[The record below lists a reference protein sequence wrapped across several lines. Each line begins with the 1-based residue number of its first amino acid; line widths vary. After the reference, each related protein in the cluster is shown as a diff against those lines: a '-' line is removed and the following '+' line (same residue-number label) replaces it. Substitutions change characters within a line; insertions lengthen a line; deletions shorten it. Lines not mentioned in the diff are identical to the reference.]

1 MQGSGV
7 KGESQSEAVRHNLRI
22 RISNGQERAGSI
34 TLSWLRVAGSR
45 FASNVLWTEN
55 AVKRVGIPMY
65 YTLVT
70 PT

>member
-34 TLSWLRVAGSR
+34 TLSWLRVAGCGLR
-45 FASNVLWTEN
+45 VLGLQ
-55 AVKRVGIPMY
+55 AMSFGPRMR
-65 YTLVT
+65 
-70 PT
+70 